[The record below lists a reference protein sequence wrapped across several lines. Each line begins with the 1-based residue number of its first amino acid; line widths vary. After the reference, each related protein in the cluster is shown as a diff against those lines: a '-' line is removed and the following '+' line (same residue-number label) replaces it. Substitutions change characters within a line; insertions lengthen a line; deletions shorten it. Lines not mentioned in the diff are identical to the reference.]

1 MKVLINGKETIIP
14 DGSIVNA
21 LLHSL
26 EIATDTPIAVAVNNN
41 VIERAEWE
49 AVVIKENDNIII
61 ISAICGG

>member
-1 MKVLINGKETIIP
+1 MKVLINGKETITP
-14 DGSIVNA
+14 DGSTINT

>member
-1 MKVLINGKETIIP
+1 MKVLINGKETITP
-14 DGSIVNA
+14 DGSTVNA

>member
-14 DGSIVNA
+14 DGSTVNA

-49 AVVIKENDNIII
+49 AVVIKEDDNIII